1 MRKAIL
7 TGNQVKLLELIS
19 EFSRAFYLAGGTAVA
34 LYIGHR
40 QSIDFDLFTDSDLKL
55 KSIKNKLATRNVQ
68 YKILHEA
75 YDQLHILTNDVKIT
89 FFNYPFDIPH
99 EVKFE
104 NIIKMP
110 ELIDLAAMKAFA
122 LGGRAKWK
130 DYVDLYFILRD
141 HFSIHEIGMRSNE
154 LYKDAFNFKLF
165 RQQLAYFKDIDYSES
180 VKFVSDKP
188 EKEEILQLLIK
199 AATEP
204 FI

>member
-1 MRKAIL
+1 M
-7 TGNQVKLLELIS
+7 
-19 EFSRAFYLAGGTAVA
+19 
-34 LYIGHR
+34 YIGHR
-40 QSIDFDLFTDSDLKL
+40 QSIDFDLFTESDLKP
-55 KSIKNKLATRNVQ
+55 KSIKNKLAGSNVQ

-122 LGGRAKWK
+122 LGGKAKWK
-130 DYVDLYFILRD
+130 DYVDMYFILRN
-141 HFSIHEIGMRSNE
+141 HFSIHEIGRRSNE
-154 LYKDAFNFKLF
+154 LYKAAFNLKLF
-165 RQQLAYFKDIDYSES
+165 RQQLAYFKDIDYSEA

-188 EKEEILQLLIK
+188 EKDDILQFLIK

-204 FI
+204 FT

>member
-1 MRKAIL
+1 MHKEIL
-7 TGNQVKLLELIS
+7 TGSQFRLLDLIS
-19 EFSRAFYLAGGTAVA
+19 EFSRAFYLAKGTAVA

-40 QSIDFDLFTDSDLKL
+40 QSIDFDLFTESDLKP
-55 KSIKNKLATRNVQ
+55 KSIKNKLAGSNVQ

-130 DYVDLYFILRD
+130 DYVDMYFILRN
-141 HFSIHEIGMRSNE
+141 HFSIHEIGRRSNE
-154 LYKDAFNFKLF
+154 LYKDAFNLKLF
-165 RQQLAYFKDIDYSES
+165 RQQLAYFKDIDYSEA

-188 EKEEILQLLIK
+188 EKDDIMQFLIK

-204 FI
+204 FT

>member
-1 MRKAIL
+1 MHKEIL
-7 TGNQVKLLELIS
+7 TSSQVKLLDLIS
-19 EFSRAFYLAGGTAVA
+19 EYSKAFYLAGGTAVA

-40 QSIDFDLFTDSDLKL
+40 QSIDFDLFTDSDLKP
-55 KSIKNKLATRNVQ
+55 KSIKTKLAGGNIQ
-68 YKILHEA
+68 YRVIHEA

-89 FFNYPFDIPH
+89 FFQYPFDIPH

-104 NIIKMP
+104 NVIKMP

-130 DYVDLYFILRD
+130 DYVDIYFILRD
-141 HFSIHEIGMRSNE
+141 HFSIHEIGRRSNE
-154 LYKDAFNFKLF
+154 LYKDAFNLKLF

-180 VKFVSDKP
+180 VNFVSEKP
-188 EKEEILQLLIK
+188 DNEEILKFLIK